1 MFYLKGIP
9 ICIRQLEETD
19 VKYSFY
25 NLMTLLSKENI
36 QLINTST
43 IDELRDKLNY
53 NHKIFVIINVNTSC
67 VIGTGT
73 VKIMNKNSLYSVC
86 IISDINIYKD
96 YNNNNNNGNNSGNS
110 TNESVNDLHE
120 IFLKY
125 LIDYC
130 RYQEK
135 CVKYILKIYDDKE
148 KENIL

>member
-9 ICIRQLEETD
+9 ICIRQLEEID

-25 NLMTLLSKENI
+25 NLMTLLSKENV

-43 IDELRDKLNY
+43 IEELHDKLNY
-53 NHKIFVIINVNTSC
+53 NHKIFVIINVNTSG

-86 IISDINIYKD
+86 IILDINIYKD
-96 YNNNNNNGNNSGNS
+96 YNNNNNGNNSGNS